1 MGLWGTR
8 PLSQRAHHPEMGKM
22 RQEGRQEEE
31 LGGEAVGE
39 HTGRKKNPYPCLN
52 APVWPVT
59 PNSSSVKVKCH
70 TFHRLTLSCGL
81 LIALVEHSFIKL
93 WLSYRWER
101 GLRRPAGP
109 GEGQWHL

>member
-8 PLSQRAHHPEMGKM
+8 PLRHRAHHPETGKM
-22 RQEGRQEEE
+22 RQEGRREEE
-31 LGGEAVGE
+31 PGGEAAGE
-39 HTGRKKNPYPCLN
+39 QHGAKINPYPCLN

-70 TFHRLTLSCGL
+70 TFHLLTLSCGL
-81 LIALVEHSFIKL
+81 LIALAEHSFIKVWL
-93 WLSYRWER
+93 WCGWER
-101 GLRRPAGP
+101 GLRGPAGP